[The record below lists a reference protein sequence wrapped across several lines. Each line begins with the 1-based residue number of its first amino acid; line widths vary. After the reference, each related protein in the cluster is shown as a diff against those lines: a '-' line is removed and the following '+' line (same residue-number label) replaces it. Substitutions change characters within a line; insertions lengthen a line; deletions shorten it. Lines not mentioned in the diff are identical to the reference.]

1 MYLKRNSWQTAD
13 MMIKLGCLIILS
25 LILTPVTLCA
35 EEWIEYHTDTWNY
48 KSSRAGK
55 KLKFRNS
62 YSYDAD
68 SVKTTAKGD
77 VRVWVR
83 ETAGN
88 DRYYV
93 GKGAAENEVL
103 YKRLYLW
110 CGLRKFEIIT
120 DGESEG
126 GEHQEMSDA
135 IIAGSS
141 NEKLYLRLC
150 KGKK

>member
-1 MYLKRNSWQTAD
+1 MKMRFPW
-13 MMIKLGCLIILS
+13 LIILLLLLS
-25 LILTPVTLCA
+25 PATLCA
-35 EEWIEYHTDTWNY
+35 EVWVEYHTDRWNY

-68 SVKTTAKGD
+68 SVKTAANGD

-83 ETAGN
+83 EAAVN

-110 CGLRKFEIIT
+110 CGLKKFELIT

-126 GEHQEMSDA
+126 GEHQEMSDE
-135 IIAGSS
+135 IIPGSS

-150 KGKK
+150 KEK

>member
-1 MYLKRNSWQTAD
+1 MKMKPVWLIMLPLLLNS
-13 MMIKLGCLIILS
+13 
-25 LILTPVTLCA
+25 VTLRA
-35 EEWIEYHTDTWNY
+35 EAWVEYHVDNWNY
-48 KSSRAGK
+48 KSSRVGK
-55 KLKFRNS
+55 KLKFKSS

-68 SVKTTAKGD
+68 SVKTTSNGD

-93 GKGAAENEVL
+93 GKGAGENEVL

-110 CGLRKFEIIT
+110 CGLKKFEIIT
-120 DGESEG
+120 DGESDG
-126 GEHQEMSDA
+126 GEHQEMADA

-141 NEKLYLRLC
+141 NEKLSVRLC
-150 KGKK
+150 KEKK